1 MVRWASSPGRSPV
14 IETNKRVV
22 VLSLDGDNVVVTGSQ
37 LATDRRARLFFRSVL
52 GGEPISNGWRCPRRR
67 LSIPT
72 LILRVYDWLQQY
84 DYEVERQGA
93 VEQTVSRELERRRS
107 FARTRE
113 AAKRLKGEG
122 NGFDFDQ
129 VDTALEAFGWSAERK
144 LRAHQREGVAHALT
158 AVNAA
163 NFSVPGSGKTATV
176 LAVAATHLHVGTIDL
191 VVVVGPLASFDP
203 WEQETAAAVGS
214 RIPVRRIRGT
224 AQQRRDAYDKITR
237 GEILLLSYATA
248 AADQPLLLE
257 IFGLRHVMLVIDES
271 HRIKRFRGG
280 VWAPALLELA
290 RRARVRIVLSGTPM
304 PQSGRDLYSQLNVI
318 WPDGQLTGTRDAF
331 AARVDASI
339 SSVISNVLPF
349 VSRAG
354 KSALGLKPPII
365 ERHEVPLAGTQAEIY
380 ELIANRFRRQIRDAE
395 TWRDKLEALRRG
407 RPIRLLQAATNPE
420 LFNVDDAYY
429 GISRLENTSLTL
441 MERLATYE
449 ERETPAKSVAALQL
463 IEDIAAGGGKVV
475 CWSNFVPNL
484 DRFTQLVRDRLNLP
498 CYQIDGRVPAG
509 RDALHDDLMAEDEQP
524 GDTREAVIHR
534 FLTYEGSAVLVTNPA
549 SSSESISLHRSC
561 RNAIYLDRTYDCA
574 LFLQSIDRIHR
585 LGLPPNADVNVHI
598 LLATVDGQPTIDQLV
613 DQSLEAKSDRMRQL
627 LEGAELAPIN
637 LADDPA
643 VDAEGNE
650 QDLSALLRYLL
661 GEVV

>member
-1 MVRWASSPGRSPV
+1 M
-14 IETNKRVV
+14 IETSERVV
-22 VLSLDGDNVVVTGSQ
+22 VISLDGDNVVVTGSQ

-52 GGEPISNGWRCPRRR
+52 GGEPVSNGWRCPRRR

-84 DYEVERQGA
+84 GYEVERQGA
-93 VEQTVSRELERRRS
+93 VEQTVSQELERRRS

-113 AAKRLKGEG
+113 AAERLKSEG
-122 NGFDFDQ
+122 SGFNFEQ

-158 AVNAA
+158 VINAA
-163 NFSVPGSGKTATV
+163 NFSVPGSGKTATA
-176 LAVAATHLHVGTIDL
+176 LAVAATHLHAGTIDL
-191 VVVVGPLASFDP
+191 VIVVGPLASFDP

-257 IFGLRHVMLVIDES
+257 ILGLRDVMLVIDES

-290 RRARVRIVLSGTPM
+290 HRARVRIVLSGTPM
-304 PQSGRDLYSQLNVI
+304 PQSGRDLYSQLNVM

-331 AARVDASI
+331 AARVDANI
-339 SSVISNVLPF
+339 SSVISDVLPF
-349 VSRAG
+349 VSRTG

-380 ELIANRFRRQIRDAE
+380 ELIANRFRRQIQDAE

-420 LFNVDDAYY
+420 LFNVNDAYY
-429 GISRLENTSLTL
+429 GLSRLQDTSLTL

-449 ERETPAKSVAALQL
+449 ERETPAKSVAALRL
-463 IEDIAAGGGKVV
+463 IEDIATGEGKVV

-484 DRFTQLVRDRLNLP
+484 DRFTQLVRDRLNLS

-524 GDTREAVIHR
+524 GDTREAIIHR
-534 FLTYEGSAVLVTNPA
+534 FLSHDGPAVLVTNPA

-585 LGLPPNADVNVHI
+585 LGLPPNAEVNVHI
-598 LLATVDGQPTIDQLV
+598 LLATVDGQTTIDQLV
-613 DQSLEAKSDRMRQL
+613 DQSLKAKSGRMRQL

-650 QDLSALLRYLL
+650 QDLNALLRYLL
-661 GEVV
+661 GEAV